1 MTVCNY
7 NTKTDMYT
15 IKEKS
20 VCINT
25 DLYIERY
32 HNPQKFIQ
40 FCKEC
45 KMYNSCWSCPPFDFE
60 TKAYLLKYTSIWFIG
75 TQIFPSQFERS
86 FATKEELILYEQDLL
101 AKVRGQLDPL
111 LLTLENKYPESRACF
126 AGTCHFCTPS
136 KCKRNK
142 NLPCIYPQKI
152 RPSLEALGFDIEH
165 TTSDLLGIELLWSKN
180 NILPEYYTLVSAF
193 LTNNKIKKLR

>member
-60 TKAYLLKYTSIWFIG
+60 TKAYLLKYTSIWIIG

-86 FATKEELILYEQDLL
+86 FATKEELILYEQDLKSE
-101 AKVRGQLDPL
+101 ASSIPSFL
-111 LLTLENKYPESRACF
+111 L
-126 AGTCHFCTPS
+126 
-136 KCKRNK
+136 
-142 NLPCIYPQKI
+142 
-152 RPSLEALGFDIEH
+152 
-165 TTSDLLGIELLWSKN
+165 
-180 NILPEYYTLVSAF
+180 
-193 LTNNKIKKLR
+193 

>member
-1 MTVCNY
+1 
-7 NTKTDMYT
+7 
-15 IKEKS
+15 
-20 VCINT
+20 
-25 DLYIERY
+25 
-32 HNPQKFIQ
+32 
-40 FCKEC
+40 
-45 KMYNSCWSCPPFDFE
+45 MYNSCWSCPPFDFE
-60 TKAYLLKYTSIWFIG
+60 TKAYLLKYTSIWIIG

-86 FATKEELILYEQDLL
+86 FATKEELILYEQNLL
-101 AKVRGQLDPL
+101 TKVRDQLDPL

-193 LTNNKIKKLR
+193 LTNNKIKKLI